1 MSKDIKKGSLDLG
14 DLVYDGGELR
24 IDFEAFNDWHRRFLK
39 RFFDG
44 VDASSGDT
52 PDHFEKLYFEKVKQ
66 TLFDHTY
73 FTVAHEINGRT
84 GRTDNVAKSPSI
96 TQSCALPSHSS
107 HLRKG
112 RMACLI
118 AKYPSLAVFGRGLRV
133 LPAFSLS

>member
-66 TLFDHTY
+66 TLFSTATAKM
-73 FTVAHEINGRT
+73 TVGFLQFQISKKRGNVVLAT
-84 GRTDNVAKSPSI
+84 VAKSLVG
-96 TQSCALPSHSS
+96 TF
-107 HLRKG
+107 
-112 RMACLI
+112 LI
-118 AKYPSLAVFGRGLRV
+118 P
-133 LPAFSLS
+133 